1 MSEESE
7 SLNEEE
13 RSVFRP
19 FTKESLSAIEARVAE
34 ENAKKK
40 ELQKKKEEGEVC
52 GVALHAFCFILSG
65 VQRFNPNL
73 SFLIGP

>member
-13 RSVFRP
+13 RSLFRP
-19 FTKESLSAIEARVAE
+19 FTKDSLAALEARIAE

-40 ELQKKKEEGEVC
+40 ELQKKKEEAEVSYI
-52 GVALHAFCFILSG
+52 GTIILINI
-65 VQRFNPNL
+65 FT
-73 SFLIGP
+73 

>member
-7 SLNEEE
+7 SLNDDD

-19 FTKESLSAIEARVAE
+19 LTKESLAAIETRIAE

-40 ELQKKKEEGEVC
+40 ELQKKKEEGEVWI
-52 GVALHAFCFILSG
+52 FI
-65 VQRFNPNL
+65 F
-73 SFLIGP
+73 